1 MKQFDNIQDGAY
13 GLLYDCTNLL
23 NSLNVKYIVVG
34 GWSPYLLNS
43 KPIIH
48 PGTKDVDILF
58 DGAYEKG
65 KLKDVILAFLEA
77 GFILSAKHDFQ
88 LFKEIDVRGKKF
100 MYNMDLLHPLETL
113 KPKEIYVDH
122 IEFEIPA
129 DKYLSKNFKIKSIAL
144 PSSQILFDNKYYK
157 NHKLDI
163 DQLESIEFPLM
174 NEVGTLLTKSQSVLV
189 EKRYR
194 DSLDIYLAI
203 SQNQDYENFVKKL
216 VKLKSKNPDAFNNL
230 YGVRQAFDE
239 SKLFSNSNRFHQFNK
254 TEFDSTMTSF
264 LKEIQLDKLATH

>member
-13 GLLYDCTNLL
+13 GMLYECVDLL
-23 NSLNVKYIVVG
+23 NSLNVEYIVVG

-58 DGAYEKG
+58 NGAYKKD

-88 LFKEIDVRGKKF
+88 LFKEIDVCGKKF
-100 MYNMDLLHPLETL
+100 IYNMDLLHPLETL
-113 KPKEIYVDH
+113 KTKEIYVEH
-122 IEFEIPA
+122 IEFEIPI
-129 DKYLSKNFKIKSIAL
+129 DKYLSKNFAMKSIAL

-157 NHKLDI
+157 NYKLDI
-163 DQLESIEFPLM
+163 DQLKPIEFPLM
-174 NEVGTLLTKSQSVLV
+174 NEVGTLLTKSQSVLI

-203 SQNQDYENFVKKL
+203 SQNQDYKDFIKKL

-230 YGVRQAFDE
+230 YGVRQAFE
-239 SKLFSNSNRFHQFNK
+239 ELKLFINSNRFHQFDK
-254 TEFDSTMTSF
+254 TEFANTMTSF
-264 LKEIQLDKLATH
+264 MKEIQLDKLATH

>member
-1 MKQFDNIQDGAY
+1 MKEFDNIQDGAY
-13 GLLYDCTNLL
+13 GMLYECVNLL

-43 KPIIH
+43 KPIVH

-58 DGAYEKG
+58 DGAYENG
-65 KLKDVILAFLEA
+65 KLKDVILSFLKA

-88 LFKEIDVRGKKF
+88 LFKEINVRGKKF
-100 MYNMDLLHPLETL
+100 IYNMDLLHPLETL
-113 KPKEIYVDH
+113 KPEEIYVEH

-129 DKYLSKNFKIKSIAL
+129 DKYLSKNFKMKSIAL

-163 DQLESIEFPLM
+163 DELKPIEFPLM
-174 NEVGTLLTKSQSVLV
+174 NEVGTLLTKSQSVHV

-216 VKLKSKNPDAFNNL
+216 VKLKSENPDAFNNL
-230 YGVRQAFDE
+230 YGVRKAFE
-239 SKLFSNSNRFHQFNK
+239 EIKLFQNSNRFHQFNK
-254 TEFDSTMTSF
+254 IEFDKSVISF
-264 LKEIQLDKLATH
+264 MKEIQLDKLASN